1 MTFANDPTVKIVY
14 LHGDLKEK
22 YGESFRLAVNTVRE
36 ACNALALMVPGF
48 KQSVLG
54 EKRDRM
60 YRVVRGDLNRGFELD
75 EETIVSFSIGDAPV
89 HIVPVVQGAKDQ
101 GIGKIIF
108 GALLFG
114 AGALMGFGSGFTMT
128 GAAATT
134 GVQVARLGLGVMLSG
149 VAQMLSPSPGSVS
162 SESPDRRESFL
173 FNGAVNRATQGLP
186 VPLCYGKFLVGSVTV
201 SAGIET
207 DDVVVSDIETG
218 SIPSPKNLQSS
229 YTKIDR
235 TIHISWDQAEVGS
248 MDKNRFY
255 KLTLVKGE
263 EELVTEMFPI
273 YAVGTTQTSYSW
285 VVPTEYDA
293 STRVI
298 ITLWTAIEMV
308 AGSGKYQY
316 SKPISTS
323 QNPYERE
330 PIEHER

>member
-1 MTFANDPTVKIVY
+1 MTFASDPTVKTIY

-60 YRVVRGDLNRGFELD
+60 YRVVRGDLNKGLDLD
-75 EETIVSFSIGDAPV
+75 EDTVVSFSIGNAPV
-89 HIVPVVQGAKDQ
+89 HIVPIVQGAKDQ
-101 GIGKIIF
+101 GVGKIIF

-114 AGALMGFGSGFTMT
+114 AGALMGFGSAGFTMT

-134 GVQVARLGLGVMLSG
+134 GVQVARLGLGIALSG

-207 DDVVVSDIETG
+207 DDVVVSDIEST
-218 SIPSPKNLQSS
+218 SIPSPRNLVSS
-229 YTKIDR
+229 YTSSSR
-235 TIHISWDQAEVGS
+235 TININWDTAEVGYV
-248 MDKNRFY
+248 DKNRY
-255 KLTLVKGE
+255 HKLEIKKADGTI
-263 EELVTEMFPI
+263 LVTEMLPI

-293 STRVI
+293 STI
-298 ITLWTAIEMV
+298 FSITLWTAIEMV
-308 AGSGKYQY
+308 MGSGKYQY
-316 SKPISTS
+316 SKPISTT
-323 QNPYERE
+323 QRPYT
-330 PIEHER
+330 PTPKD